1 METFV
6 SASREGN
13 SSLMSSRPSSIVPI
27 VARKPS
33 TARISI
39 DARYAPSLATVGLF
53 IAMLTV
59 GSIRFPNFLSAQ
71 VFLNLLIDH
80 SFLVVVAVGMTFVI
94 LSGGIDLSVG
104 AVVALSMILS
114 AKLLQQGWSPGLVIA
129 LVLVMG
135 FAFGGVQGLLIHYF
149 DIQPFIATLA
159 GMFLARGLCYVTS
172 LDSIPIRDPFYT
184 AMSQTRI
191 GLLFIRTSDGTLLGS
206 NFLPGT
212 FISPAVLIALVVVAI
227 AFFIL
232 HHTRFGRTVYAIG
245 GNENSAVLMGL
256 AVTRT
261 KVLVYAISG
270 LCAAMGGILWNLYS
284 LSGFPLAGIGM
295 ELDAI
300 AAVVVG
306 GSLLTGGYGYVLA
319 SVVGVL
325 ILGLVQTFIEF
336 DGTLSSWWTRIF
348 IGTLLLVFILLQR
361 LFSRKGLTI
370 PGRRAIAKV
379 RAKPAEKPAAVL

>member
-1 METFV
+1 M
-6 SASREGN
+6 
-13 SSLMSSRPSSIVPI
+13 SSLSSILRVRDGNPA
-27 VARKPS
+27 ARRLRIDPRYTP
-33 TARISI
+33 TA
-39 DARYAPSLATVGLF
+39 AAAGLF
-53 IAMLTV
+53 VVMLAV
-59 GSIRFPNFLSAQ
+59 GAVQFPNFLSAQ

-80 SFLVVVAVGMTFVI
+80 SFLIVVAVGMTFVI

-114 AKLLQQGWSPGLVIA
+114 AKMLRQGLNPGMVILV
-129 LVLVMG
+129 VLSMG
-135 FAFGGVQGLLIHYF
+135 FAFGAFQGWLIQYF

-172 LDSIPIRDPFYT
+172 LDSIPIRDPFFT

-191 GLLFIRTSDGTLLGS
+191 GFLFIRTPDYQVFGQVIVPVRDA
-206 NFLPGT
+206 FV
-212 FISPAVLIALVVVAI
+212 SPAVVIALVVVAI
-227 AFFIL
+227 AFFVL

-245 GNENSAVLMGL
+245 GSENSAVLMGL

-284 LSGFPLAGIGM
+284 LSGFPRAGIGM

-306 GSLLTGGYGYVLA
+306 GALLTGGYGYVIG

-361 LFSRKGLTI
+361 LFSRNGLTVL
-370 PGRRAIAKV
+370 GRAIA
-379 RAKPAEKPAAVL
+379 RRPGKPVDKPAAISE

>member
-1 METFV
+1 
-6 SASREGN
+6 
-13 SSLMSSRPSSIVPI
+13 
-27 VARKPS
+27 
-33 TARISI
+33 
-39 DARYAPSLATVGLF
+39 
-53 IAMLTV
+53 
-59 GSIRFPNFLSAQ
+59 
-71 VFLNLLIDH
+71 
-80 SFLVVVAVGMTFVI
+80 VI

-114 AKLLQQGWSPGLVIA
+114 AKMLRLGLNPGLVIL
-129 LVLVMG
+129 LVLMMG
-135 FAFGGVQGLLIHYF
+135 FVFGTFQGFLIQYF

-172 LDSIPIRDPFYT
+172 LDSIPIRDPFFT

-191 GLLFIRTSDGTLLGS
+191 GLLFIRTPDYHVYGQVLVPVSDA
-206 NFLPGT
+206 FV
-212 FISPAVLIALVVVAI
+212 SPAVLIALMVVAV
-227 AFFIL
+227 AFFFL

-245 GNENSAVLMGL
+245 GNESSAVLMGL

-306 GSLLTGGYGYVLA
+306 GALLTGGYGYVVG

-325 ILGLVQTFIEF
+325 ILGLVQTFIAF

-361 LFSRKGLTI
+361 LFSRKGFAV
-370 PGRRAIAKV
+370 PGRRPITKVGAK
-379 RAKPAEKPAAVL
+379 RLDEPAAVP

>member
-1 METFV
+1 M
-6 SASREGN
+6 
-13 SSLMSSRPSSIVPI
+13 SSLSNIIRV
-27 VARKPS
+27 RGGKPS
-33 TARISI
+33 AARLRIDPRFAPTVATA
-39 DARYAPSLATVGLF
+39 GLF
-53 IAMLTV
+53 VVMLVV
-59 GSIRFPNFLSAQ
+59 GAVRFPNFLSAQ

-80 SFLVVVAVGMTFVI
+80 SFLIVVAVGMTFVI

-114 AKLLQQGWSPGLVIA
+114 AKMLHLGLNPGLVIV

-135 FAFGGVQGLLIHYF
+135 FVFGTFQGLLIQYF

-172 LDSIPIRDPFYT
+172 LDSIPIRDPFFT
-184 AMSQTRI
+184 GMSQTRI
-191 GLLFIRTSDGTLLGS
+191 GLLFIRTPDYHVYGQVLVPVSDA
-206 NFLPGT
+206 FV
-212 FISPAVLIALVVVAI
+212 SPAVLLALVVVAV
-227 AFFIL
+227 AFFVL

-270 LCAAMGGILWNLYS
+270 LCAAIGGILWNLYS

-300 AAVVVG
+300 ASVVVG
-306 GSLLTGGYGYVLA
+306 GALLTGGYGYVIG

-325 ILGLVQTFIEF
+325 ILGLVQTFIAF

-361 LFSRKGLTI
+361 LFSRKGFTL
-370 PGRRAIAKV
+370 PGRRAETVKV
-379 RAKPAEKPAAVL
+379 PVKPLEKPAALH

>member
-1 METFV
+1 M
-6 SASREGN
+6 
-13 SSLMSSRPSSIVPI
+13 SSLSSILRVRDGNPA
-27 VARKPS
+27 ARRLRIDPRYTP
-33 TARISI
+33 TA
-39 DARYAPSLATVGLF
+39 AAAALFVVMLAVG
-53 IAMLTV
+53 AV
-59 GSIRFPNFLSAQ
+59 QFPNFLSAQ

-80 SFLVVVAVGMTFVI
+80 SFLIVVAVGMTFVI

-114 AKLLQQGWSPGLVIA
+114 AKMLRQGLNPGLVIL
-129 LVLVMG
+129 LVLSMG
-135 FAFGGVQGLLIHYF
+135 FAFGAFQGWLIQYF

-172 LDSIPIRDPFYT
+172 LDSIPIRDPFFT

-191 GLLFIRTSDGTLLGS
+191 GFLFIRTPDYQVFGQVIVPVRDA
-206 NFLPGT
+206 FV
-212 FISPAVLIALVVVAI
+212 SPAVVIALVVVAI
-227 AFFIL
+227 AFFVL

-245 GNENSAVLMGL
+245 GSENSAVLMGL

-284 LSGFPLAGIGM
+284 LSGFPRAGIGM

-306 GSLLTGGYGYVLA
+306 GALLTGGYGYVIG

-361 LFSRKGLTI
+361 LFSRNGLTVL
-370 PGRRAIAKV
+370 GRAIA
-379 RAKPAEKPAAVL
+379 RRPGKPVDKPAAISE

>member
-1 METFV
+1 M
-6 SASREGN
+6 
-13 SSLMSSRPSSIVPI
+13 SSLSSILRVRDGNPA
-27 VARKPS
+27 ARRLRIDPRYTP
-33 TARISI
+33 TA
-39 DARYAPSLATVGLF
+39 AAAGLF
-53 IAMLTV
+53 VVMLAV
-59 GSIRFPNFLSAQ
+59 GAVQFPNFLSAQ

-80 SFLVVVAVGMTFVI
+80 SFLIVVAVGMTFVI

-114 AKLLQQGWSPGLVIA
+114 AKMLRQGLNPGLVIL
-129 LVLVMG
+129 LVLSMG
-135 FAFGGVQGLLIHYF
+135 FAFGAFQGWLIQYF

-172 LDSIPIRDPFYT
+172 LDSIPIRDPFFT

-191 GLLFIRTSDGTLLGS
+191 GFLFIRTPDYQVFGQVIVPVRDA
-206 NFLPGT
+206 FV
-212 FISPAVLIALVVVAI
+212 SPAVVIALVVVAI
-227 AFFIL
+227 AFFVL

-245 GNENSAVLMGL
+245 GSENSAVLMGL

-284 LSGFPLAGIGM
+284 LSGFPRAGIGM

-306 GSLLTGGYGYVLA
+306 GALLTGGYGYVIG

-361 LFSRKGLTI
+361 LFSRKGLTVL
-370 PGRRAIAKV
+370 GRAIA
-379 RAKPAEKPAAVL
+379 RRPGKPVDKPAAISE

>member
-1 METFV
+1 M
-6 SASREGN
+6 
-13 SSLMSSRPSSIVPI
+13 SSLSSILRVRDGNPA
-27 VARKPS
+27 ARRLRIDPRYTP
-33 TARISI
+33 TA
-39 DARYAPSLATVGLF
+39 AAAGLF
-53 IAMLTV
+53 VVMLAV
-59 GSIRFPNFLSAQ
+59 GAVQFPNFLSAQ

-80 SFLVVVAVGMTFVI
+80 SFLIVVAVGMTFVI

-114 AKLLQQGWSPGLVIA
+114 AKMLRQGLNPGMVIL
-129 LVLVMG
+129 LVLSMG
-135 FAFGGVQGLLIHYF
+135 FAFGAFQGWLIQYF

-172 LDSIPIRDPFYT
+172 LDSIPIRDPFFT

-191 GLLFIRTSDGTLLGS
+191 GFLFIRTPDYQVFGQVIVPVRDA
-206 NFLPGT
+206 FV
-212 FISPAVLIALVVVAI
+212 SPAVVIALVVVAI
-227 AFFIL
+227 AFFVL

-245 GNENSAVLMGL
+245 GSENSAVLMGL

-284 LSGFPLAGIGM
+284 LSGFPRAGIGM

-306 GSLLTGGYGYVLA
+306 GALLTGGYGYVIG

-361 LFSRKGLTI
+361 LFSRNGLTVL
-370 PGRRAIAKV
+370 GRAIA
-379 RAKPAEKPAAVL
+379 RRPGKPVDKPAAISE

>member
-1 METFV
+1 LT
-6 SASREGN
+6 
-13 SSLMSSRPSSIVPI
+13 SSLSNIIPIRAGKPS
-27 VARKPS
+27 VARL
-33 TARISI
+33 RI
-39 DARYAPSLATVGLF
+39 DPRYAPTVAAAGLF
-53 IAMLTV
+53 IVMLVV
-59 GSIRFPNFLSAQ
+59 GAVRFPNFLSAQ

-80 SFLVVVAVGMTFVI
+80 SFLVIVAVGMTFVI

-114 AKLLQQGWSPGLVIA
+114 AKMLHLGLNPGLVIL

-135 FAFGGVQGLLIHYF
+135 FVFGTFQGLLIQYF

-172 LDSIPIRDPFYT
+172 LDSIPIRDPFFT
-184 AMSQTRI
+184 TMSQTRI
-191 GLLFIRTSDGTLLGS
+191 GLLFIRTPDYHVYGQVLVPVSDA
-206 NFLPGT
+206 FV
-212 FISPAVLIALVVVAI
+212 SPAVLIALLVVAI
-227 AFFIL
+227 AFFLL
-232 HHTRFGRTVYAIG
+232 HQTRFGRTVYAIG

-306 GSLLTGGYGYVLA
+306 GALLTGGYGYVVG

-325 ILGLVQTFIEF
+325 ILGLVQTFIAF

-361 LFSRKGLTI
+361 LFSRKGFTV
-370 PGRRAIAKV
+370 PGRAAISKV
-379 RAKPAEKPAAVL
+379 PVKPLDEPAAVP

>member
-1 METFV
+1 M
-6 SASREGN
+6 
-13 SSLMSSRPSSIVPI
+13 SSLSSILRVRDGNPA
-27 VARKPS
+27 ARRLRIDPRYTP
-33 TARISI
+33 TA
-39 DARYAPSLATVGLF
+39 AAAGLF
-53 IAMLTV
+53 VVMLAV
-59 GSIRFPNFLSAQ
+59 GAVQFPNFLSAQ

-80 SFLVVVAVGMTFVI
+80 SFLIVVAVGMTFVI

-114 AKLLQQGWSPGLVIA
+114 AKMLRQGLNPGLVIL
-129 LVLVMG
+129 LVLSMG
-135 FAFGGVQGLLIHYF
+135 FAFGAFQGWLIQYF

-172 LDSIPIRDPFYT
+172 LDSIPIRDPFFT

-191 GLLFIRTSDGTLLGS
+191 GFLFIRTPDYQVFGQVLVPVRDA
-206 NFLPGT
+206 FV
-212 FISPAVLIALVVVAI
+212 SPAVVIALVVVAI
-227 AFFIL
+227 AFFVL

-245 GNENSAVLMGL
+245 GSENSAVLMGL

-284 LSGFPLAGIGM
+284 LSGFPRAGIGM

-306 GSLLTGGYGYVLA
+306 GALLTGGYGYVIG

-361 LFSRKGLTI
+361 LFSRKGLTVL
-370 PGRRAIAKV
+370 GRAIA
-379 RAKPAEKPAAVL
+379 RRPGKPVDKPAAISE

>member
-1 METFV
+1 M
-6 SASREGN
+6 
-13 SSLMSSRPSSIVPI
+13 SSLSSILRVRDGNPA
-27 VARKPS
+27 ARRLRIDPRYTP
-33 TARISI
+33 TA
-39 DARYAPSLATVGLF
+39 AAAALFVVMLAVG
-53 IAMLTV
+53 AV
-59 GSIRFPNFLSAQ
+59 QFPNFLSAQ

-80 SFLVVVAVGMTFVI
+80 SFLIVVAVGMTFVI

-114 AKLLQQGWSPGLVIA
+114 AKMLRQGLNPGMVIL
-129 LVLVMG
+129 LVLSMG
-135 FAFGGVQGLLIHYF
+135 FAFGAFQGWLIQYF

-172 LDSIPIRDPFYT
+172 LDSIPIRDPFFT

-191 GLLFIRTSDGTLLGS
+191 GFLFIRTPDYQVFGQVIVPVRDA
-206 NFLPGT
+206 FV
-212 FISPAVLIALVVVAI
+212 SPAVVIALVVVAI
-227 AFFIL
+227 AFFVL

-245 GNENSAVLMGL
+245 GSENSAVLMGL

-284 LSGFPLAGIGM
+284 LSGFPRAGIGM

-306 GSLLTGGYGYVLA
+306 GALLTGGYGYVIG

-361 LFSRKGLTI
+361 LFSRNGLTVL
-370 PGRRAIAKV
+370 GRAIA
-379 RAKPAEKPAAVL
+379 RRPGKPVDKPAAISE

>member
-1 METFV
+1 M
-6 SASREGN
+6 
-13 SSLMSSRPSSIVPI
+13 SSLSSILRVRDGNPA
-27 VARKPS
+27 ARRLRIDPRYTP
-33 TARISI
+33 TA
-39 DARYAPSLATVGLF
+39 AAGGLF
-53 IAMLTV
+53 VVMLAV
-59 GSIRFPNFLSAQ
+59 GAVQFPNFLSAQ

-80 SFLVVVAVGMTFVI
+80 SFLIVVAVGMTFVI

-114 AKLLQQGWSPGLVIA
+114 AKMLRQGLNPGLVIL
-129 LVLVMG
+129 LVLSMG
-135 FAFGGVQGLLIHYF
+135 FAFGAFQGWLIQYF

-172 LDSIPIRDPFYT
+172 LDSIPIRDPFFT

-191 GLLFIRTSDGTLLGS
+191 GFLFIRTPDYQVFGQVIVPVRDA
-206 NFLPGT
+206 FV
-212 FISPAVLIALVVVAI
+212 SPAVVIALVVVAI
-227 AFFIL
+227 AFFVL

-245 GNENSAVLMGL
+245 GSENSAVLMGL

-284 LSGFPLAGIGM
+284 LSGFPRAGIGM

-306 GSLLTGGYGYVLA
+306 GALLTGGYGYVIG

-361 LFSRKGLTI
+361 LFSRKGLTVL
-370 PGRRAIAKV
+370 GRAIA
-379 RAKPAEKPAAVL
+379 RRPGKPVDKPAAISE

>member
-1 METFV
+1 M
-6 SASREGN
+6 
-13 SSLMSSRPSSIVPI
+13 SSLSSILRVRDGNPA
-27 VARKPS
+27 ARRLRIDPRYTP
-33 TARISI
+33 TA
-39 DARYAPSLATVGLF
+39 AAAALFVVMLAVG
-53 IAMLTV
+53 AV
-59 GSIRFPNFLSAQ
+59 QFPNFLSAQ

-80 SFLVVVAVGMTFVI
+80 SFLIVVAVGMTFVI

-114 AKLLQQGWSPGLVIA
+114 AKMLRQGLNPGLVIL
-129 LVLVMG
+129 LVLSMG
-135 FAFGGVQGLLIHYF
+135 FAFGAFQGWLIQYF

-172 LDSIPIRDPFYT
+172 LDSIPIRDPFFT

-191 GLLFIRTSDGTLLGS
+191 GFLFIRTPDYQVFGQVIVPVRDA
-206 NFLPGT
+206 FV
-212 FISPAVLIALVVVAI
+212 SPAVVIALVVVAI
-227 AFFIL
+227 AFFVL

-245 GNENSAVLMGL
+245 GSENSAVLMGL

-284 LSGFPLAGIGM
+284 LSGFPRAGIGM

-306 GSLLTGGYGYVLA
+306 GALLTGGYGYVIG

-361 LFSRKGLTI
+361 LFSRKGLTVL
-370 PGRRAIAKV
+370 GRAIA
-379 RAKPAEKPAAVL
+379 RRPGKPVDKPAAISE

>member
-1 METFV
+1 M
-6 SASREGN
+6 
-13 SSLMSSRPSSIVPI
+13 SSLSNIIPI
-27 VARKPS
+27 RAGRLSVARL
-33 TARISI
+33 RI
-39 DARYAPSLATVGLF
+39 DPRYAPTVAAAGLF
-53 IAMLTV
+53 IVMLVV
-59 GSIRFPNFLSAQ
+59 GAVRFPNFLSAQ

-114 AKLLQQGWSPGLVIA
+114 AKMLHLGLNPGLVIL

-135 FAFGGVQGLLIHYF
+135 FVFGTFQGLLIQYF

-172 LDSIPIRDPFYT
+172 LDSIPIRDPFFT
-184 AMSQTRI
+184 TMSQTRI
-191 GLLFIRTSDGTLLGS
+191 GLLFIRTPDYHVFGQVIVPVSDA
-206 NFLPGT
+206 FV
-212 FISPAVLIALVVVAI
+212 SPAVLLALTVVAI
-227 AFFIL
+227 AFFFL

-261 KVLVYAISG
+261 KILVYAISG

-306 GSLLTGGYGYVLA
+306 GALLTGGYGFVIG

-325 ILGLVQTFIEF
+325 ILGVVQTFIAF

-361 LFSRKGLTI
+361 LFSRKGFTV
-370 PGRRAIAKV
+370 PGRAAISKV
-379 RAKPAEKPAAVL
+379 PVKPLDEPAAVP

>member
-1 METFV
+1 M
-6 SASREGN
+6 
-13 SSLMSSRPSSIVPI
+13 SSLSSILRVRDGNPA
-27 VARKPS
+27 ARRLRIDPRYTP
-33 TARISI
+33 TA
-39 DARYAPSLATVGLF
+39 AAAGLF
-53 IAMLTV
+53 VVMLAV
-59 GSIRFPNFLSAQ
+59 GAVQFPNFLSAQ

-80 SFLVVVAVGMTFVI
+80 SFLIVVAVGMTFVI

-114 AKLLQQGWSPGLVIA
+114 AKMLRQGLNPGMVIL
-129 LVLVMG
+129 LVLSMG
-135 FAFGGVQGLLIHYF
+135 FAFGAFQGWLIQYF

-172 LDSIPIRDPFYT
+172 LDSIPIRDPFFT

-191 GLLFIRTSDGTLLGS
+191 GFLFIRTPDYQVFGQVIVPVRDA
-206 NFLPGT
+206 FV
-212 FISPAVLIALVVVAI
+212 SPAVVIALVVVAI
-227 AFFIL
+227 AFFVL

-245 GNENSAVLMGL
+245 GSENSAVLMGL

-284 LSGFPLAGIGM
+284 LSGFPRAGIGM

-306 GSLLTGGYGYVLA
+306 GALLTGGYGYVIG

-361 LFSRKGLTI
+361 LFSRKGLTVL
-370 PGRRAIAKV
+370 GRAIA
-379 RAKPAEKPAAVL
+379 RRPGKPVDKPAAISE